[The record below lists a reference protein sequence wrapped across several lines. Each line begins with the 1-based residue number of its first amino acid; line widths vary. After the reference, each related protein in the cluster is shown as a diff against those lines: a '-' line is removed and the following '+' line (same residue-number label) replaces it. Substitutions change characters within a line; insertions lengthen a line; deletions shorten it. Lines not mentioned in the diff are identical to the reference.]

1 MLSGWFT
8 PCFAL
13 GHGSALHPRWR
24 YECLHSELQP
34 ERSQIFL
41 LAEKSPDPTLRA
53 AMNLHTSF
61 GPGVRADSWWGGL
74 ARTELA
80 TDQQGFCARLVHSST
95 AETLKIWHSFV
106 AAALLK
112 PRVHCAVTNT
122 KAVAAA
128 LPVLARL
135 LSGTKPLPVAGDAT
149 RQSRGV
155 RLILYLSFR

>member
-1 MLSGWFT
+1 MSGWFT

-13 GHGSALHPRWR
+13 GQGSALHPRCR
-24 YECLHSELQP
+24 CEPLHSELQP

-41 LAEKSPDPTLRA
+41 LADKSLDPTSRA
-53 AMNLHTSF
+53 ATNLHTSF
-61 GPGVRADSWWGGL
+61 GPGVRVDSWWGGL

-80 TDQQGFCARLVHSST
+80 TDQQGFCTRLVHSST
-95 AETLKIWHSFV
+95 TETFRIWHSFV

-112 PRVHCAVTNT
+112 PRVHCSVAST

-155 RLILYLSFR
+155 RLILYLCFR